1 MKRTEKIID
10 RIKRDIRQFWV
21 AGAAFVIYYIIIHAM
36 FDAFCPLLVVT
47 GFPCPGCGLT
57 RAGMYL
63 LRGDIFKAAALNPSI
78 FFVVLFLL
86 YCGYFRYVKGTKV
99 RSFSLVLGVFVGMT
113 LAVYA
118 YRMHLYFPNKVPYV
132 YHKKNLLAEIL
143 PWYERVVN
151 RIF

>member
-21 AGAAFVIYYIIIHAM
+21 AGAAFIIYYIIIHAM

-78 FFVVLFLL
+78 FFVVLFLF

-118 YRMHLYFPNKVPYV
+118 YRMHLYFPDKVPYV